1 MNIARFGLPP
11 WILRIG
17 LLATSITLL
26 AAPDRARAPATGT
39 IEGRVVNPATGEY
52 LEIARLTVEGTT
64 LETFSDA
71 SGHYRLANVPAGP
84 ARVTV
89 FHTGI
94 VPQTVSVAVVPN
106 GTTRQDF
113 NVTRFRGIRDAGSPI
128 QLDQFVVASMKEM
141 SGAAIAINTQRFAPN
156 VMIVVAADEFGTIA
170 DGNVGELLKFLPG
183 MTAEYN
189 SGEPWQVAM
198 NGTPS
203 DNLPVTVNGFGVA
216 SAGSASTRRAVEL
229 TSVSTNNLSRIE
241 VVYSPT
247 PESPGSALAGSV
259 NMVTQSAFDRAK
271 PVFNGSAFL
280 FMRDNAR
287 DFQRTSA
294 PNNRLTRKVNPGFDF
309 SYLVPLNKRAG
320 FTVAA
325 SLTDQYHNADG
336 IVTTWRGTGSATNG
350 GTLPDTT
357 PDRPYLTDFTVRDG
371 PRTEMRFSFGGTID
385 YKFGPNDRI
394 SLSIHRVGNRE
405 EFHNHTLGFFVNR
418 VLPGDFSLTHT
429 RGFAGAGEVRLTN
442 AERYRVGSV
451 LTPTLTYR
459 HGGPVWKAEV
469 GFGSS
474 HAKNR
479 FHDLSQG
486 FFSSS
491 IARRTGVTVS
501 FDDITYFRP
510 GVITVTDPATGAP
523 VDYTNINT
531 YSLST
536 TTSIPSRSADVQR
549 TAYANLAREF
559 SGRFPLALKGGVDV
573 RGSLRDLRGSNIP
586 YSFVGADG
594 RASLTPVGNDD
605 SASVV
610 FDEIFSRRI
619 PGFGF
624 PSVQWVNNAA
634 LADLYNRSPTYITA
648 DQNNAYRNAVN
659 LSKHAEEIV
668 SAVYLRADAQ
678 FLDRRLKLTGGV
690 RAEQTNVKAEGPLT
704 DASRNYQRD
713 ANGRVILGP
722 NGQPLQITTDPLQVA
737 QRSIID
743 RGLRS
748 QKEYLRYF
756 PSLNASYSLREN
768 LILRG
773 AYYWSI
779 GRPDFN
785 QYAAGLTLPNVEAP
799 PGATNRISVNN
810 AAIKAWSARTTKLT
824 LEYYFEGVGLVSI
837 AGFRREFEN
846 FFGSSVFNATP
857 AFLAL
862 YGLDP
867 ATYDPYD
874 VVTTQNLASTVR
886 MEGLDFNYKQA
897 LTFLP
902 PWARGVQV
910 FANGSALRA
919 TGEAA
924 SNFVGFAPRTANWGV
939 SLTRDRFNLKLNW
952 NYRSRLRQAKV
963 ADGRSIDPNTYN
975 WGSSRLYLNVAA
987 EITLYRRWSVFAN
1000 LRNITSVYE
1009 DVEIANPS
1017 TPAHAQLRARND
1029 FGSLWSIGVRTS
1041 F

>member
-1 MNIARFGLPP
+1 MNFAPFRLLP
-11 WILRIG
+11 WILRFG
-17 LLATSITLL
+17 LLAASVALF
-26 AAPDRARAPATGT
+26 AAPARAQAPATGT
-39 IEGRVVNPATGEY
+39 IEGRVVHPASGEY
-52 LEIARLTVEGTT
+52 IEIARLTVEGTT
-64 LETFSDA
+64 LEAFTDA
-71 SGHYRLANVPAGP
+71 SGHYRLASVPAGS
-84 ARVTV
+84 ARVTL

-94 VPQTVSVAVVPN
+94 VPQTVSVSVVQG
-106 GTTRQDF
+106 GTTQQDF
-113 NVTRFRGIRDAGSPI
+113 NVTRFRGTRDLGSPI
-128 QLDQFVVASMKEM
+128 QLDQFVVASTKQM

-156 VMIVVAADEFGTIA
+156 VVTVVAADEFGTIA

-183 MTAEYN
+183 MTVEYN
-189 SGEPWQVAM
+189 SGEPWQAAM

-203 DNLPVTVNGFGVA
+203 DNLPVTVNGFGIA
-216 SAGSASTRRAVEL
+216 SAGWSNTRRAVEL
-229 TSVSTNNLSRIE
+229 TSVSNNNLSRIE

-271 PVFNGSAFL
+271 PVFNGSVFL

-287 DFQRTSA
+287 DFQRTPA
-294 PNNRLTRKVNPGFDF
+294 PNNKLTRKVNPSFDF
-309 SYLVPLNKRAG
+309 SYLAPVNKRFG
-320 FTVAA
+320 FTLSA
-325 SLTDQYHNADG
+325 SLTEQSHNSDG
-336 IVTTWRGTGSATNG
+336 IVTTWRGVGSATNG

-371 PRTEMRFSFGGTID
+371 PRTEMRFSFGGTVD
-385 YKFGPNDRI
+385 YRFGPNDRV
-394 SLSIHRVGNRE
+394 SLSLHRVGNRE

-418 VLPGDFSLTHT
+418 VLPGDFSLAHT

-442 AERYRVGSV
+442 SERYRVGSV

-459 HGGPVWKAEV
+459 HGGPIWKSEV
-469 GFGSS
+469 GLGVSY
-474 HAKNR
+474 ARNR
-479 FHDLSQG
+479 FRDLTRG

-491 IARRTGVTVS
+491 MARRTGVTVS
-501 FDDITYFRP
+501 FADITYFRP

-523 VDYTNINT
+523 VDYTKINT

-536 TTSIPSRSADVQR
+536 ATSIPSDTVDVQR

-559 SGRFPLALKGGVDV
+559 SGRFPLTLKGGVDV
-573 RGSLRDLRGSNIP
+573 RRSLRDLRADNIP
-586 YSFVGADG
+586 YNFVGADG
-594 RASLTPVGNDD
+594 RASLTPIGNDD

-610 FDEIFSRRI
+610 FDEIFSRRT

-624 PSVQWVNNAA
+624 PQVQWVNNAA
-634 LADLYNRSPTYITA
+634 LADLYKANPSHITV

-659 LSKHAEEIV
+659 LSKHAEEIL
-668 SAVYLRADAQ
+668 SSVYLRADAQ

-713 ANGRVILGP
+713 ANGRVILGA
-722 NGQPLQITTDPLQVA
+722 NGQPLQITTVPLEVA
-737 QRSIID
+737 QRTILD

-748 QKEYLRYF
+748 QKEYLRFF
-756 PSLNASYSLREN
+756 PSLNASYNLREN
-768 LILRG
+768 LIARG

-799 PGATNRISVNN
+799 PSATNRISVNN
-810 AAIKAWSARTTKLT
+810 AAIKAWSARTAKLT

-837 AGFRREFEN
+837 AAFRREFEN

-874 VVTTQNLASTVR
+874 VVTTQNLTSTVR
-886 MEGLDFNYKQA
+886 MEGLDFSYKQA

-902 PWARGVQV
+902 PWARGLQV
-910 FANGSALRA
+910 FANGSTLRA
-919 TGEAA
+919 TGDSA
-924 SNFVGFAPRTANWGV
+924 SNFAGFAPRTANWGV
-939 SLTRDRFNLKLNW
+939 SLTRNRYNLKLNW
-952 NYRSRLRQAKV
+952 SYRSRARQAKV
-963 ADGRSIDPNTYN
+963 ADGRSIDPDTYN

-987 EITLYRRWSVFAN
+987 EATLYRRWSIFAN

-1017 TPAHAQLRARND
+1017 TPAPAQLRARND
-1029 FGSLWSIGVRTS
+1029 FGSLWSLGVRTS